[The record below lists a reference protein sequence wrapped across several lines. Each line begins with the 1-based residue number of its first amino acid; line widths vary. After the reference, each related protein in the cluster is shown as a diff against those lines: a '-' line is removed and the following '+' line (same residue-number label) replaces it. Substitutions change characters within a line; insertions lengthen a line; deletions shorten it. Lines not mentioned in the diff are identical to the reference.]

1 MKAILMSAAAGAV
14 NSVAASNR
22 LGATHV
28 LARMVPPSFA
38 GEVVA
43 RVKAEENPR
52 PCGPPVEW
60 NVDATGADAPFQARY
75 NQAAAEPAHKVP

>member
-1 MKAILMSAAAGAV
+1 
-14 NSVAASNR
+14 
-22 LGATHV
+22 
-28 LARMVPPSFA
+28 MVPPSFA
-38 GEVVA
+38 GDVVA